1 MDKLPEGK
9 KIQNAKHFVFFIKQN
24 MTKKQTSVYLV
35 KEDIEL
41 YERLY
46 PKTLGIFL
54 QKAIHQALL
63 DKELFYKIF
72 TSELGE

>member
-1 MDKLPEGK
+1 
-9 KIQNAKHFVFFIKQN
+9 
-24 MTKKQTSVYLV
+24 MTKKQTSVYLI

-46 PKTLGIFL
+46 PKTLGVFL

-72 TSELGE
+72 TSELGD

>member
-1 MDKLPEGK
+1 M
-9 KIQNAKHFVFFIKQN
+9 
-24 MTKKQTSVYLV
+24 KKQTSVYLI

-46 PKTLGIFL
+46 PKTLGTFL
-54 QKAIHQALL
+54 QKAIHLALL

-72 TSELGE
+72 TSKLGD